1 MLQEFI
7 IVLVLA
13 VIAFEMIEHIFL
25 PIFWFLLKGRK
36 RTEYSHNG
44 MKGKIVVIK
53 CWKNKTGIVLFH
65 AERWHADSD
74 YQLLPG
80 EKAIVEEI
88 FGLTL
93 KIKPFL
99 DTADNPVILGRAK

>member
-7 IVLVLA
+7 IALVLA
-13 VIAFEMIEHIFL
+13 VIAFEMIEHVFL

-36 RTEYSHNG
+36 RSEYSHDG

-53 CWKNKTGIVLFH
+53 CWKDKTGIVLFH
-65 AERWHADSD
+65 AERWHAVSD
-74 YQLLPG
+74 YLLLPG
-80 EKAIVEEI
+80 EKAIVEEV

-93 KIKPFL
+93 KIKPSM
-99 DTADNPVILGRAK
+99 DTADNPVCLDRVK